1 MGFDNEIYRFKIEGV
16 LDDEINWI
24 ALEKF
29 YFLIFSFIS
38 FDRKKLL
45 LLLKFDDELMKDFY
59 LLVENENEYSLAD
72 LKNKSYLEI
81 VSNPNANL
89 GIVEFD
95 LQDFE
100 VKLVKKLNS
109 LDEIK
114 ELIGNQKIN
123 FVEENVERSFNYDF
137 V

>member
-1 MGFDNEIYRFKIEGV
+1 MEFDNVYRFKIEGV
-16 LDDEINWI
+16 LDEINWI

-29 YFLIFSFIS
+29 HFIIFSFIS

-59 LLVENENEYSLAD
+59 LLVENENEFSLAD

-123 FVEENVERSFNYDF
+123 FVKEDVERSFNYDF

>member
-16 LDDEINWI
+16 LDEEINWI

-123 FVEENVERSFNYDF
+123 FVKEDVERSFNYDF

>member
-16 LDDEINWI
+16 LDDENNWI

-45 LLLKFDDELMKDFY
+45 LLLKFDDKLMKDFY

-81 VSNPNANL
+81 VSNPKVNL

-123 FVEENVERSFNYDF
+123 FVEEDVERSFNYDF

>member
-1 MGFDNEIYRFKIEGV
+1 MGFDNVYRFKIEGV
-16 LDDEINWI
+16 LDEEINWI

-59 LLVENENEYSLAD
+59 LLVENENEFSLAD

-81 VSNPNANL
+81 VSNSKVNL

-100 VKLVKKLNS
+100 VKLVKRLNS

-123 FVEENVERSFNYDF
+123 FVEEDVERSFNYDF